1 MLVSIGLLRARCTN
15 GRPLGVALRLTQ
27 VSNRKRGVLAALWSP
42 SGREVRTAGLCFEHK
57 VHERQTSAG
66 TKKKRGLRVR
76 VSNVRVWL
84 DCLDLLPFCASINSF
99 RLL

>member
-27 VSNRKRGVLAALWSP
+27 VSNRKRGVLAALWRA
-42 SGREVRTAGLCFEHK
+42 SGREFSKARLCFEHN

-66 TKKKRGLRVR
+66 TKTNEDCVSVCRMYVSGLI
-76 VSNVRVWL
+76 VSICFLFV
-84 DCLDLLPFCASINSF
+84 PQ
-99 RLL
+99 